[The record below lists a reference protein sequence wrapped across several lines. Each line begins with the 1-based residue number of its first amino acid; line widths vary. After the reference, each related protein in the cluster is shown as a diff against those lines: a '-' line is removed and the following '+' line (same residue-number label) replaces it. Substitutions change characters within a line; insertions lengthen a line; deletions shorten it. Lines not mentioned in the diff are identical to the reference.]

1 MVDLDIVNRALK
13 FLGAHR
19 AASMADVEKNSIRAI
34 EAYPVCRDEVLRM
47 ERWTCCR
54 RRALLKDCGEQATP
68 WHASHTYGV
77 GERCTNDTL
86 KTYSCIT
93 AGKSAIAGGPT
104 GTGSD
109 IADGTA
115 EWDYVEASTALTNWC
130 HAVNTPYEVG
140 DLVSWDTGKV
150 YVCIQAGT
158 SAAANQPVGTSEDI
172 IDGTVRWRYYCTI
185 LPNLTIYSYQYV
197 LPFDCLRVLK
207 VPLSTAASEATQGVQ
222 YVIEGRFLY
231 CDQADSFANY
241 VYSAPV
247 DEWDSILQGAV
258 AFRIAAEIAM
268 DVTGQKEILATA
280 FSALGSQYQGARQIS
295 LNETFEGV
303 AEKIRWEEV

>member
-1 MVDLDIVNRALK
+1 
-13 FLGAHR
+13 
-19 AASMADVEKNSIRAI
+19 
-34 EAYPVCRDEVLRM
+34 
-47 ERWTCCR
+47 
-54 RRALLKDCGEQATP
+54 
-68 WHASHTYGV
+68 
-77 GERCTNDTL
+77 
-86 KTYSCIT
+86 
-93 AGKSAIAGGPT
+93 
-104 GTGSD
+104 
-109 IADGTA
+109 
-115 EWDYVEASTALTNWC
+115 
-130 HAVNTPYEVG
+130 
-140 DLVSWDTGKV
+140 
-150 YVCIQAGT
+150 
-158 SAAANQPVGTSEDI
+158 
-172 IDGTVRWRYYCTI
+172 
-185 LPNLTIYSYQYV
+185 
-197 LPFDCLRVLK
+197 LK

-258 AFRIAAEIAM
+258 AFRIAAEIAL